1 MAYQALYRKYRP
13 TRFQD
18 VVGQKHI
25 ITILKNAID
34 LDRISHAYVFSG
46 LRGIGKTTIA
56 RIFAKAVNCLNP
68 VEGEPCD
75 QCANCLSVMSNETTD
90 VVELD
95 AASNNGVEQIRD
107 ILEKV
112 NFLPS
117 FLKKKV
123 YIIDEA
129 HMLSTAAFNA
139 LLKTLEEP
147 PAHVIFILATTEP
160 YKIPSTILSRC
171 QRLDFKQI
179 TTKEIVSMLS
189 QVAAKEQINI
199 NEDALYGVAEASE
212 GGMRDALSILD
223 QARAYNFIQITLED
237 VNNITGR
244 VSQEYLIKIVQSLN
258 EKNTQSAFENINLLI
273 ETGKEVSRILTC
285 LIQFCRDLLL
295 YKNLKDDSAIT
306 YMYKKDDFIS
316 LAETTSEK
324 RLFYYVDS
332 LAEIQNK
339 IRYTNSP
346 KVYLEVGIIKII
358 NNASADININSKL
371 EQLEEKI
378 NLLSPSD
385 SIDSLN
391 SILNRIDTLENK
403 IKKLANE
410 VEKNNY
416 QGFKEDILSKINL
429 LEDMTLANKGIPNQ
443 IEEKIQD
450 LEEKIVELKISQ
462 NVVNSSN
469 EQPSEAA
476 SVGLSADDLAKIKEI
491 ESKIAELEK
500 VVTAL
505 VQEKPQE
512 VDINLINNQIASLK
526 AELLEKINL
535 NVTTAEEKT
544 VDSSE
549 IQIRM
554 DNVEEY
560 LEMVI
565 ATVDDLSKTVKQT
578 SISPSAQGAPSGEI
592 AQLSE
597 NYFVLLNLVKSM
609 QDKVNNISPLN
620 APSYQDDSMEQ
631 FKVEVNQ
638 KIADL
643 VENLENQIKQ
653 TQQYISDT
661 NNSVIEVKNVC
672 ESKFDLYDNR
682 ISNIENRK
690 EIELPDYSSAINENT
705 QAISEVKEYSINL
718 SAKIQEIQN
727 KVLEINTKLDG
738 GMTKRRSPFEFKEET
753 PAQPQE
759 ETKPNKPLPSQ
770 TPSTEVETKVVEEET
785 RRVISNPNT
794 VVIKTKPITTT
805 QNPNDPNNVYDIKIV
820 ERILYQAHDQKCRQ
834 EKVELLA
841 KWTKLEDKVGHLLA
855 PTAKLLSEGILVAN
869 GFNELLIVY
878 PHASMCNHLMEPKG
892 HMNALQVIK
901 IALGKDYDFM
911 ALPENTW
918 QEKRSEYA
926 GQFHMG
932 ITFPKLTPINN
943 PELKVNVVNTTNLFS
958 KKNTSMHQ
966 AQSFFGADM
975 VEKEED

>member
-1 MAYQALYRKYRP
+1 MAYQALYRTYRP

-25 ITILKNAID
+25 ITVLKNAIS

-68 VEGEPCD
+68 IEGEPCD
-75 QCANCLSVMSNETTD
+75 NCANCLSVMNNETTD

-179 TTKEIVSMLS
+179 NTKEIVNLLS
-189 QVAAKEQINI
+189 QVASKEQINI
-199 NEDALYGVAEASE
+199 SEDALYGIAEASE

-223 QARAYNFIQITLED
+223 QARAYNFNQITLED

-244 VSQEYLIKIVQSLN
+244 VSQEYLIKIIQALN
-258 EKNTQSAFENINLLI
+258 EKNAQSAFENINLLI
-273 ETGKEVSRILTC
+273 ETGKEVSRVLTC

-295 YKNLKDDSAIT
+295 YKNLKDDSSIT
-306 YMYKKDDFIS
+306 YMYKKEEFIS

-358 NNASADININSKL
+358 NNASTDININTKL

-378 NLLSPSD
+378 NLLSPSE
-385 SIDSLN
+385 SVDSLN
-391 SILNRIDTLENK
+391 GILNRIDTLENK
-403 IKKLANE
+403 IKKLTNV

-416 QGFKEDILSKINL
+416 QEFKEDILSKINL
-429 LEDMTLANKGIPNQ
+429 LEDLTLANKGIPHQ

-450 LEEKIVELKISQ
+450 LEEKIVELKVSQ
-462 NVVNSSN
+462 NVVTSSN
-469 EQPSEAA
+469 GEATETKEASLSEEE
-476 SVGLSADDLAKIKEI
+476 LAKIKEI
-491 ESKIAELEK
+491 ENKLADLEK
-500 VVTAL
+500 L
-505 VQEKPQE
+505 VSTLIQEKPQTIDVE
-512 VDINLINNQIASLK
+512 LINSQIASLK
-526 AELLEKINL
+526 EELFAKISNISSEDKQGD
-535 NVTTAEEKT
+535 N
-544 VDSSE
+544 SE
-549 IQIRM
+549 IQTRM
-554 DNVEEY
+554 DTVEEY

-565 ATVDDLSKTVKQT
+565 ATVDDLSKTVKQANLSSNT
-578 SISPSAQGAPSGEI
+578 IESSSGEI
-592 AQLSE
+592 AQLNE

-609 QDKVNNISPLN
+609 QDKINNVTPASV
-620 APSYQDDSMEQ
+620 PSYQDDSIEQ
-631 FKVEVNQ
+631 LKVEINQ

-643 VENLENQIKQ
+643 VESLETKMKQ
-653 TQQYISDT
+653 TQDSISDT
-661 NNSVIEVKNVC
+661 NNKVLEVKNEC
-672 ESKFDLYDNR
+672 ESQFTVYDTR
-682 ISNIENRK
+682 ISDIENKK
-690 EIELPDYSSAINENT
+690 EIEIPDYNGLINENT
-705 QAISEVKEYSINL
+705 QAISEVKEYSISL

-753 PAQPQE
+753 PTQTQE
-759 ETKPNKPLPSQ
+759 ETKPNKPVPTQPS
-770 TPSTEVETKVVEEET
+770 STDVETKVVEEET

-794 VVIKTKPITTT
+794 VVIKTKPNTIE
-805 QNPNDPNNVYDIKIV
+805 QNQNDPNNVYDIKIV

-834 EKVELLA
+834 EKAELLA
-841 KWTKLEDKVGHLLA
+841 KWSKLEDKVGHLLS

-958 KKNTSMHQ
+958 KKNTTMHQ

-975 VEKEED
+975 VEKEEE